1 MADRS
6 SALGRPFWTFW
17 TAAALANLG
26 DGIRVAAF
34 PLLAAALSDDPVA
47 VAAVAAAQFLP
58 WLVTGLFAGV
68 LADRRGAREIIAA
81 ADVARVLV
89 LSTLALAVATARA
102 PIGLVVVAAFLLGVG
117 ETLRDTAAQT
127 AVPRL
132 VDDAR
137 LEKANGRLVAGEIV
151 GNEFVGPPVGALLFV
166 AGAALPFAVNGASLA
181 LAVML
186 VLSLP
191 LTLARPAPERSKAGA
206 GEPSGGAVAP
216 ARDGALAGL
225 RWLARQSVLR
235 TLVLVGAAV
244 AAADSAWFAIF
255 VLYARDSLGLGALGF
270 GLLLATGAGGG
281 LAGSLLADRL
291 IARFRHRHVLT
302 WSMAVTAGAPAL
314 LVVAPHRVA
323 AVAVVV
329 STSAAFAV
337 LNVAAL
343 SLRQRLV
350 PGDLLGRVVA
360 ASRVL
365 TYGCTALGALAGGA
379 LAAGLGLDAP
389 FLLSGAVAVAATVAW
404 SVASRPSAPADPA

>member
-17 TAAALANLG
+17 SAAALANLG

-58 WLVTGLFAGV
+58 WLVTGLFAGA
-68 LADRRGAREIIAA
+68 LADRRAAREIIAA
-81 ADVARVLV
+81 ADVGRVLV

-132 VDDAR
+132 VDDAQ

-191 LTLARPAPERSKAGA
+191 LTLARPAPERSGAGA
-206 GEPSGGAVAP
+206 GEPSGGAAVP

-281 LAGSLLADRL
+281 LAGSLVADRL

-323 AVAVVV
+323 AVVVVV

-404 SVASRPSAPADPA
+404 NVASRPSAPADPA